1 MKTHLT
7 RTLVVACA
15 AAVLL
20 APLAQAG
27 DASKIVGAWELVAS
41 TPDGDLP
48 SVLTITEAG
57 GALEAELKIDGMA
70 RRVTDP
76 KMEGNV
82 FQMTVHVDG
91 IPYDVEATV
100 EGDSLEG
107 TWSGTEA
114 SGTLKGT
121 RHPS

>member
-27 DASKIVGAWELVAS
+27 DASKVVGVWDLVAS
-41 TPDGDLP
+41 TPDGDVP

-57 GALEAELKIDGMA
+57 EALEAEFNIYGMA

-76 KMEGNV
+76 KMEGDV

-91 IPYDVEATV
+91 VPYDVEATV
-100 EGDSLEG
+100 EGDSFEG

-121 RHPS
+121 RQP

>member
-15 AAVLL
+15 AVVLL

-27 DASKIVGAWELVAS
+27 DASKVVGIWDLVAS
-41 TPDGDLP
+41 TPDGDVP

-57 GALEAELKIDGMA
+57 EALEAEFNIHGMA

-76 KMEGNV
+76 KMEGDV

-91 IPYDVEATV
+91 VPYDVEATI
-100 EGDSLEG
+100 EGDSFEG

-121 RHPS
+121 RQP

>member
-1 MKTHLT
+1 MKTHLSHI
-7 RTLVVACA
+7 LVVAFV

-27 DASKIVGAWELVAS
+27 DASKIVGAWDLVAS

-57 GALEAELKIDGMA
+57 GELEAEISIHGVA
-70 RRVTDP
+70 RSVTDP
-76 KMEGNV
+76 KMEGDV
-82 FQMTVHVDG
+82 LQMTVHVDG
-91 IPYDVEATV
+91 VPYDVEATV
-100 EGDSLEG
+100 EGDSFEG

-121 RHPS
+121 RQP